1 MGKRYFL
8 ILKVITPLKFL
19 ASVYCEIG
27 KERKHILGEVLLL
40 VSNK

>member
-1 MGKRYFL
+1 MSERYFL
-8 ILKVITPLKFL
+8 IMKAINPLKFL
-19 ASVYCEIG
+19 ASAYGEID